1 MGIKVRA
8 RYEDSALKPIKEIG
22 LLEGEEVDIVIEKS
36 AVDKFHGMM
45 KIPRKLADEIIDMEM
60 WD

>member
-1 MGIKVRA
+1 MAIKVRA
-8 RYEDSALKPIKEIG
+8 KYEDNALKPITEIG
-22 LLEGEEVDIVIEKS
+22 LMEGEEVDIVVEKS

>member
-1 MGIKVRA
+1 
-8 RYEDSALKPIKEIG
+8 LKPITEIG

-36 AVDKFHGMM
+36 AVDKFYGMM
-45 KIPRKLADEIIDMEM
+45 KIPRKLADEIIDLEM